1 MDLMKNCGTAVCMS
15 RGKLCVDFRC
25 TLSHA
30 VLSIIIEALL
40 AYHIMSPC
48 VVDYVFI
55 NLPKCYNFLKK
66 LSNFFIYMTAQ
77 NSSEKDVWIHYK

>member
-1 MDLMKNCGTAVCMS
+1 
-15 RGKLCVDFRC
+15 
-25 TLSHA
+25 
-30 VLSIIIEALL
+30 
-40 AYHIMSPC
+40 MSPC

-77 NSSEKDVWIHYK
+77 NSSEKDVWIHYKWSGKYTVGSVHQEYQFHYFRDYCVHESTEKDVVKIE